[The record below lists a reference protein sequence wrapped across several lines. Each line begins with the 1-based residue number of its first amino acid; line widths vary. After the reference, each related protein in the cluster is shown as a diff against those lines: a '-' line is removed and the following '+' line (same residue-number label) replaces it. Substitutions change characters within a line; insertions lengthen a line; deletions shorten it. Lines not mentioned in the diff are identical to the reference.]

1 MGNICSRRNGGPN
14 DEENAM
20 ALSFAN
26 AASTGARQAVMD
38 AVQKAQHRGR
48 ESGEIVPAEA
58 LISGILPTTTAQVA
72 AAEGAKEAI
81 EDRARELNVLSRFAS
96 PLKEVKFAASSGA
109 REGLT
114 AAEILFRH
122 DDIEGHAR
130 ENMSLEVAA
139 AAAGAGAWV
148 SCLVAAQ
155 THLTPAPNASKYTA
169 LLGSML
175 GGSMPTSAA
184 LYGLLNASS
193 DLVKLCIFGGITLGV
208 FVISSGLI
216 AGLLG
221 TTNGTV
227 RFTKI
232 ATITAV
238 SIVLI
243 FFTVVLCMLFDSD
256 NYKAVC
262 ACIFPMLTI
271 LFVVAALRYIYHS
284 WR

>member
-1 MGNICSRRNGGPN
+1 
-14 DEENAM
+14 
-20 ALSFAN
+20 
-26 AASTGARQAVMD
+26 
-38 AVQKAQHRGR
+38 
-48 ESGEIVPAEA
+48 
-58 LISGILPTTTAQVA
+58 
-72 AAEGAKEAI
+72 
-81 EDRARELNVLSRFAS
+81 
-96 PLKEVKFAASSGA
+96 
-109 REGLT
+109 
-114 AAEILFRH
+114 
-122 DDIEGHAR
+122 
-130 ENMSLEVAA
+130 
-139 AAAGAGAWV
+139 
-148 SCLVAAQ
+148 
-155 THLTPAPNASKYTA
+155 
-169 LLGSML
+169 
-175 GGSMPTSAA
+175 MPTSAA

-256 NYKAVC
+256 KYKAVC

-284 WR
+284 WRW